1 MTCREVIEFLSEY
14 LNGELPPDV
23 VTAFEEHLSICPDC
37 VAYIDSYQKTIDL
50 AKDAILNP
58 ETPVPDEV
66 PEDLIKAILT
76 TKSRR

>member
-1 MTCREVIEFLSEY
+1 MTCEELIEFLSDY

-23 VTAFEEHLSICPDC
+23 VTAFEEHLAICPDC

-76 TKSRR
+76 TKSRH